1 MWLTRPY
8 NWLMN
13 YNYLS
18 LGTYGTQVGGT
29 VPAALQACASD
40 PTNDYIVANDGP
52 TLKAALLTFLNAAL
66 KTPVRFS
73 S

>member
-1 MWLTRPY
+1 MAGPRRRRWSAPRLKHP
-8 NWLMN
+8 
-13 YNYLS
+13 S
-18 LGTYGTQVGGT
+18 AA
-29 VPAALQACASD
+29 PAALQACASD